1 MSSDGGPKLYTNKP
15 KKPQLKQQRKSDLS
29 SSASNPMASSSSSST
44 TTTTT
49 TTTTPTSSSSSS
61 GLPPPKESLARRFK
75 FVWPILLTLNLGIGA
90 YVYLSASKKDQD
102 AKDAEETATEVPS
115 TPAAVSTPV
124 AVPEKPAQA
133 AVVALKPREPIP
145 ENQQREL
152 FKWILEEKRKVKPKD
167 PEEKKRVDE
176 EKAVLKQ
183 FIKAKSVPSF

>member
-1 MSSDGGPKLYTNKP
+1 MS
-15 KKPQLKQQRKSDLS
+15 
-29 SSASNPMASSSSSST
+29 SSSSSST

-49 TTTTPTSSSSSS
+49 APTSSSSSS

-90 YVYLSASKKDQD
+90 YVYFSASKKDQD
-102 AKDAEETATEVPS
+102 AKDAEEAATEVPS
-115 TPAAVSTPV
+115 TPAP
-124 AVPEKPAQA
+124 VPEKSAQT

-152 FKWILEEKRKVKPKD
+152 FKWILEEKRKIKPKNA
-167 PEEKKRVDE
+167 EEKKRIDE